1 MQKDI
6 KLKEMRVADERVKM
20 FRRMQALKKAEE
32 GLRHRASKIK
42 TNKEKSQHQFYIDP
56 YISVDKNLNGKSG

>member
-32 GLRHRASKIK
+32 VL
-42 TNKEKSQHQFYIDP
+42 
-56 YISVDKNLNGKSG
+56 